1 MRLKQ
6 GVIDAGT
13 PVLYNGEKNTVYV
26 CPDYKT
32 AIEML
37 EASDEWDYAGHY
49 SIFIKEFPEEEY
61 KWKLETVAK
70 ILQFMEQ

>member
-1 MRLKQ
+1 MRK
-6 GVIDAGT
+6 IDAFT
-13 PVLYNGEKNTVYV
+13 PVLYNGEVNVCYL

-49 SIFIKEFPEEEY
+49 GIFIREFPEEEY
-61 KWKLETVAK
+61 KWKLETVAR
-70 ILQFMEQ
+70 ILPLQGR